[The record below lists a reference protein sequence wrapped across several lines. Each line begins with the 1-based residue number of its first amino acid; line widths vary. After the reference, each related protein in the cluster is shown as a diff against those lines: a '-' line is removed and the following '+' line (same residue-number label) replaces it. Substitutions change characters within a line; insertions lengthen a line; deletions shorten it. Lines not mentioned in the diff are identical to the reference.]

1 MHEVL
6 SADGTR
12 IAYQQVGQGPPL
24 VLVHGT
30 GASAARWQRVMRAL
44 AEHFTVCA
52 MDRRGRGGSGDSA
65 AYAIEREFEDIAAL
79 VAALSEPVNLLGHSY
94 GAICALEAARLVPN
108 LRRLILYEPPIPVE
122 GAGLFVAPSSTIER
136 LEALLA
142 AGDRAGVL
150 TTFMREIVRM
160 SADELDLF
168 QASPFFPARMAA
180 AHTLPRE
187 VRAHSIYRFQPGHFK
202 DFRVPTRLLR
212 GGDSPAY
219 FRDAIELV
227 AASLPQAE
235 VVVLPGQQHIA
246 MDTAPEL
253 FVGAVREFLEA
264 P

>member
-1 MHEVL
+1 MEEVL

-30 GASAARWQRVMRAL
+30 GASAARWQRVMPAL
-44 AEHFTVCA
+44 AERFTVFSV
-52 MDRRGRGGSGDSA
+52 DRRGRGASGDSA
-65 AYAIEREFEDIAAL
+65 DYAIEREFEDIAAL
-79 VAALSEPVNLLGHSY
+79 VAAQSEPVNLLGHSY
-94 GAICALEAARLVPN
+94 GGICALEAARLVPN

-160 SADELDLF
+160 PADELDLF

-187 VRAHSIYRFQPGHFK
+187 VRAHGTYRFQPETFR
-202 DFRVPTRLLR
+202 DFQVPTRLLR

-235 VVVLPGQQHIA
+235 VALLPGQQHIA